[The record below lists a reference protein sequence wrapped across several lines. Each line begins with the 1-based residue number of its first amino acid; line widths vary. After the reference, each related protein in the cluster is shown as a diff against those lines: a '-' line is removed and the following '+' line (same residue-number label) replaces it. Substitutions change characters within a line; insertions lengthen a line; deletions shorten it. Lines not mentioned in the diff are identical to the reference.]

1 MTILQIEHPVPNYDG
16 WKKAFDSDPVNRK
29 KSGVKRYSIRKAL
42 DIPGNVMVE
51 LEFEDI
57 ATAEAMLESL
67 KKLWQVVES
76 KVMTNPKTRLLEQV
90 EIIEL

>member
-1 MTILQIEHPVPNYDG
+1 MTILQIEHPVPNYNG

-67 KKLWQVVES
+67 KKLWQVVEG